1 MQNSKEIQ
9 EIIYQTIKNISQ
21 ELINNTNYLFLVEG
35 KITEIDPLG
44 NCYIFKY
51 QEEDYVGFSITGE
64 KYHVGDLVYVLF
76 SKNKNIKK
84 MILSKTKSFSNNDI
98 RFLINNTQDDITD
111 IREEVYEIL
120 NQIKDLNIR
129 TDGYFFN
136 KAQQS
141 DAYYPNFITLRV
153 ETYRVNFTKFQY
165 KTRNSDWMDVTNNLH
180 GMTLVGNVL
189 TISNDSDLFTLE
201 NNNITFR
208 ALSNDPNIKDAVTI
222 TKIRD
227 GIDGV
232 SVILSSDSHIFTA
245 NTESAQDDTAVIE
258 VIGLIGKTP
267 KTMKVE
273 LSGTIPNG
281 MKVEIQD
288 NNTIRPKILFT
299 VSSELTTH
307 GSIDFNITINKSRL
321 VKTFSYALAFKGD
334 KGDRG
339 ETGPVG
345 PQGEQGEKGN
355 YWRPS
360 IDEEGNLSW
369 SDSNSTTPPPI
380 TNIKGSKGD
389 QGPKGEQGIQGPK
402 GDIGPQGI
410 QGPRGEKGLT
420 PVFYIE
426 DGYLYVDYQDD
437 VEESIDVI
445 SKVKNDGIFTK

>member
-64 KYHVGDLVYVLF
+64 KYSVGDLVYVLF
-76 SKNKNIKK
+76 SKNRNIKK
-84 MILSKTKSFSNNDI
+84 MILSKTKTFSNNDI

-111 IREEVYEIL
+111 IREEIYEIL
-120 NQIKDLNIR
+120 NKIKDLNIE

-141 DAYYPNFITLRV
+141 DTYYPNFITLRA
-153 ETYRVNFTKFQY
+153 ETYQVNFTKFQY
-165 KTRNSDWMDVTNNLH
+165 KTGDSDWIDVINNLH

-201 NNNITFR
+201 NNNITFQ

-227 GIDGV
+227 GIDGI
-232 SVILSSDSHIFTA
+232 SVILSSDSRVFAADIENA
-245 NTESAQDDTAVIE
+245 LDDTAIIE
-258 VIGLIGKTP
+258 VIGLNGKTP
-267 KTMKVE
+267 EIMTVE
-273 LSGTIPNG
+273 LPKTIPDG
-281 MKVEIQD
+281 MEIEIQD

-299 VSSELTTH
+299 VSSKLKTH
-307 GSIDFNITINKSRL
+307 GSIDFNITINKNTL

-339 ETGPVG
+339 ETGPAG
-345 PQGEQGEKGN
+345 PQGEQG
-355 YWRPS
+355 
-360 IDEEGNLSW
+360 
-369 SDSNSTTPPPI
+369 
-380 TNIKGSKGD
+380 NIGP
-389 QGPKGEQGIQGPK
+389 QGPQGPK
-402 GDIGPQGI
+402 GD
-410 QGPRGEKGLT
+410 KGD
-420 PVFYIE
+420 PGKDAPIPIFYVDE
-426 DGYLYVDYQDD
+426 EGYLCVDYQEDL
-437 VEESIDVI
+437 VETGEVI
-445 SKVKNDGIFTK
+445 NRVTDSGLFIE